1 MIAPGGPERRYVV
14 ERRLVSD
21 RRRGLDRRIFDRRFQ
36 YQWVAFERRV
46 VPDHRRGLDR
56 RHPLARRAQPDRR
69 RR

>member
-1 MIAPGGPERRYVV
+1 
-14 ERRLVSD
+14 
-21 RRRGLDRRIFDRRFQ
+21 LDRRIFDRRFQ